1 MEFHTSV
8 PKTLGLLC
16 LSILM
21 SAGCYFAATHA
32 SGYKMA
38 ISWFGVPFFALAF
51 VFGCVRLVRGGPSI
65 VMSAEGVRGRGV
77 GSVALKWTDIAA
89 VSVGR
94 IKSQKFLCLWLRNE
108 DGYVGRLPTV
118 RRLAAKANA
127 ARGFP
132 AVSLSF
138 GALTPGLPEAL
149 EYALKYVPRKADH

>member
-1 MEFHTSV
+1 MEFRKSI

-21 SAGCYFAATHA
+21 IVVSYFAATH
-32 SGYKMA
+32 SNGYKMV

-51 VFGCVRLVRGGPSI
+51 VSGCVQLVRGGPSI
-65 VMSAEGVRGRGV
+65 LMNAEGVGGRRV
-77 GSVALKWTDIAA
+77 GSALKWSDVAA

-94 IKSQKFLCLWLRNE
+94 IKRQQFLCLWLRNE
-108 DGYVGRLPTV
+108 DGYVAQLAPA
-118 RRLAAKANA
+118 RRLAAKAIA

-138 GALTPGLPEAL
+138 TGLTPGLPEAL